1 MKSAV
6 QMESEP
12 MTLLECLGQC
22 DEARSEAGALR
33 DALDAVVPEIELL
46 RANARELD
54 RLMLVI
60 ESAVRHSD
68 PINHAAVM
76 ALILANRDS
85 VSKMTPN
92 V

>member
-1 MKSAV
+1 MNEIALAYYAQHTMTHGTAMQIAATEAV
-6 QMESEP
+6 
-12 MTLLECLGQC
+12 
-22 DEARSEAGALR
+22 A
-33 DALDAVVPEIELL
+33 EIERL

-92 V
+92 AEVSGLRSKSA